1 MICSKDFFNK
11 SDYNQETK
19 EQLWASIIQDAHD
32 SICRCHQTYAHLLSI
47 IFPLGHQDRNLSI
60 NQILLRDYREKC
72 RSGGGAGD
80 ATGFLTEKTTI
91 PDATE
96 EKEQQEEDT
105 KEEISDLLAAV
116 AAAEGEV
123 R

>member
-1 MICSKDFFNK
+1 MICSKDFFNR
-11 SDYNQETK
+11 SEYNQETK
-19 EQLWASIIQDAHD
+19 EQLWASIIQDSHD
-32 SICRCHQTYAHLLSI
+32 SICKCHHSYAHLLSI

-80 ATGFLTEKTTI
+80 ASGMVTETI
-91 PDATE
+91 TMPDATE
-96 EKEQQEEDT
+96 ERKDPEEDT
-105 KEEISDLLAAV
+105 KEEISELIAAV
-116 AAAEGEV
+116 AAAEEDQ